1 MINNVA
7 NNVVSSSPKT
17 TFDTCTHSD
26 KSLIANSAAE
36 IIAANSER
44 KYAAFINNSTVDI
57 TLILAETSKAA
68 LNKGII
74 LRPGGSYEINSNN
87 LYVGVVSAIS
97 KFACKLIFVE
107 CIE

>member
-7 NNVVSSSPKT
+7 NVVSSSPTKT
-17 TFDTCTHSD
+17 TFDTCTHGD

-36 IIAANSER
+36 IIPANSER
-44 KYAAFINNSTVDI
+44 KYAAFLNNSTVDI
-57 TLILAETSKAA
+57 TLILGETNKAA
-68 LNKGII
+68 LNKGIV

-97 KFACKLIFVE
+97 KFVCKLIF
-107 CIE
+107 IEGV

>member
-7 NNVVSSSPKT
+7 NNVVSSSPTKA
-17 TFDTCTHSD
+17 TFDSCTHGD

-44 KYAAFINNSTVDI
+44 QYAAFVNNSTIDI
-57 TLILAETSKAA
+57 TLILGETSKAA
-68 LNKGII
+68 LNKGIV

-87 LYVGVVSAIS
+87 LYIGAVSAIA
-97 KFACKLIFVE
+97 KTACKLIF
-107 CIE
+107 IEGV